1 MFVPIGGSRENV
13 CSKLIFGSE
22 TQQDGLELLDS
33 HPSDG
38 ELRRLVAIHIP
49 AMLVAAAT
57 ARHAARHV
65 PSHLSS
71 PMNKFRRSSK
81 RILRQPAQQLP
92 PASLLVLQAV
102 QQSCGLHCI
111 VSLCR
116 IIYMRST
123 RGRAKGST
131 DKSKRRRFNEKDV
144 AEATALKTTLPLP
157 LLCVVR
163 SHLGTLVWLQ
173 LCNLQGITPFS
184 FVHLGPRVP
193 RAAKVTLV
201 SAAALLLLSC

>member
-33 HPSDG
+33 HPLDG

-49 AMLVAAAT
+49 AILVVAAVAAAT

-92 PASLLVLQAV
+92 PASLLVL
-102 QQSCGLHCI
+102 
-111 VSLCR
+111 
-116 IIYMRST
+116 
-123 RGRAKGST
+123 
-131 DKSKRRRFNEKDV
+131 
-144 AEATALKTTLPLP
+144 
-157 LLCVVR
+157 
-163 SHLGTLVWLQ
+163 
-173 LCNLQGITPFS
+173 
-184 FVHLGPRVP
+184 
-193 RAAKVTLV
+193 
-201 SAAALLLLSC
+201 